1 MGRVF
6 LGLSSDKQPVAVKV
20 IRSDL
25 AADREFRTRFREEVA
40 AARKVSGRFT
50 ALVVDADLDGPVPWL
65 ATAYVAGPS
74 LAAVVNRHG
83 PLPVAQVLWLAA
95 GLAEGLAA
103 IHAAGVVHRDLKPSN
118 ILLAEDGPRVIDFG
132 IAQAAWATAMQ
143 GAEFGSP
150 RFMSPEHALGQV
162 TGPPSDIFSLGA
174 VLTFAATGEGPFGS
188 GSSAA
193 LIYRLV
199 NSPPL
204 LGPLPAELRKLVGS
218 CLAKHPG
225 DRPTVSGLLADV
237 GAIQRESGCLPQ
249 PVAGAFAEGQQTVGT
264 AGSED
269 EVKVPALAGVSSG
282 AGRSSGEPGLG
293 SPGRDARRRV
303 ARSLPLFVPGLLAA
317 AATAVYLLSGAGDP
331 SPATLTQPHA
341 GTATPPTAQARP
353 QGTGAAAGPGP
364 ASRVT
369 ATVSPSARHDRI
381 GASIIQGTP
390 VSAFVSPSAFA
401 SVILAPP
408 PSSESAAPGRSPSSS
423 RSSGKASPSPSS
435 SGSGSP
441 SPSPSA
447 SSSSTSPAPSSSAPS
462 TPATSTPGTAGSS
475 AASAALPPRVA
486 RAGSPTRAQPRAAA
500 AALDAER
507 AVVADTTAR
516 SA

>member
-1 MGRVF
+1 VRNRVIAPLRPDDPHAIGSYRLYGQLGCGGMGRVF

-20 IRSDL
+20 IRSEL

-74 LAAVVNRHG
+74 LAAVVNSRG
-83 PLPVAQVLWLAA
+83 PLSVPQVLWLAA

-103 IHAAGVVHRDLKPSN
+103 IHAAGVVHRDLNPSN

-132 IAQAAWATAMQ
+132 IAQATWATAVE
-143 GAEFGSP
+143 GAAFGSP

-193 LIYRLV
+193 LMYRLV

-225 DRPTVSGLLADV
+225 DRPTVSGLLAEV
-237 GAIQRESGCLPQ
+237 GTIQRESGCLPQ
-249 PVAGAFAEGQQTVGT
+249 PVTGAFAEGQQTAGT
-264 AGSED
+264 AGGED
-269 EVKVPALAGVSSG
+269 EVKVPALAGVTSG
-282 AGRSSGEPGLG
+282 TGRSSGEPGPG
-293 SPGRDARRRV
+293 SAGRDARRRV

-317 AATAVYLLSGAGDP
+317 AAIAVYLLSGAGAS

-341 GTATPPTAQARP
+341 GAATPPTAQGRP

-369 ATVSPSARHDRI
+369 ATVSTSSRHHRS
-381 GASIIQGTP
+381 GPSIIQGPP
-390 VSAFVSPSAFA
+390 VSGFVSPSAFA
-401 SVILAPP
+401 SVVVALP
-408 PSSESAAPGRSPSSS
+408 PSSGSAAPS
-423 RSSGKASPSPSS
+423 K
-435 SGSGSP
+435 

-447 SSSSTSPAPSSSAPS
+447 SRSRSGSPSPTASSSPSPSASPSSSSPSPSPTSSAPS
-462 TPATSTPGTAGSS
+462 TPPSSTASTPVVPSTSS
-475 AASAALPPRVA
+475 R
-486 RAGSPTRAQPRAAA
+486 
-500 AALDAER
+500 
-507 AVVADTTAR
+507 
-516 SA
+516 